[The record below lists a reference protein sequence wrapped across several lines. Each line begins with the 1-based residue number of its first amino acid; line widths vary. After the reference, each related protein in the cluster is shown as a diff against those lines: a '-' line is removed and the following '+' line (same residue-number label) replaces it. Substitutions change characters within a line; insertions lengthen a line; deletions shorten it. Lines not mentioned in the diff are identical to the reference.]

1 MVQLQY
7 IENAS
12 KDDEDHNLVYWAK
25 LFNATTWEEFRA
37 LAKGNPVIE
46 EVGNLMLHMN
56 VDETTRS
63 LLEGQKKYREQ
74 FASQY
79 TAGYTDAEEK
89 YEPIITRLS
98 EQNSD
103 LLNHIAIKNA
113 ALVEKDA
120 ALAEKD
126 AALVNNE
133 ATIAD
138 MAAIINRLQAELD
151 KYKK

>member
-12 KDDEDHNLVYWAK
+12 KDDEEHKLVYWAK
-25 LFNATTWEEFRA
+25 LFNATTWEEFKA

-103 LLNHIAIKNA
+103 LLNNIAI
-113 ALVEKDA
+113 
-120 ALAEKD
+120 KD

-138 MAAIINRLQAELD
+138 MEATIKRLQAELD
-151 KYKK
+151 KHKE